1 MWSLSA
7 YKNQVEPQGGRIV
20 EQHWSAIASSDTQKT
35 VNLYSSRAILKQTSG
50 IKARIYQGDSI
61 YAAWQDF
68 LAQDWVQDWQAIQPI
83 HDEDEEKTQGV
94 RNITAQVKIPLRSRR
109 GQTATFLANYQ
120 VQIDRQGQIILEV
133 WQTRPDF
140 PL

>member
-1 MWSLSA
+1 MKRIQSQTWQHHLACIASATALVWSLSA

-68 LAQDWVQDWQAIQPI
+68 LAQD
-83 HDEDEEKTQGV
+83 
-94 RNITAQVKIPLRSRR
+94 
-109 GQTATFLANYQ
+109 
-120 VQIDRQGQIILEV
+120 
-133 WQTRPDF
+133 
-140 PL
+140 